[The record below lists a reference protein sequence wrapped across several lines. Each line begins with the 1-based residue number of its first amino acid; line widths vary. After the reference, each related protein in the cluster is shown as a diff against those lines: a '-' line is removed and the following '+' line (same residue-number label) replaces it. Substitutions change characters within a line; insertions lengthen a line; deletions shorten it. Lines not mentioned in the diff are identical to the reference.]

1 MRSIVQYWAA
11 VLCIVAP
18 YLTAHAQQ
26 ALDEGVRV
34 ELQRLK
40 ELCDQRLI
48 EPDVCKEKQREIL
61 GLPPSVST
69 SPIAESN
76 TVTKKRAPEAAQGFL
91 GVVLEAVS
99 VETAA
104 EFGLS
109 TGEGAIVVRV
119 FEDSPADDAGVRTG
133 NVIVALDGQ
142 FEILDRIF

>member
-61 GLPPSVST
+61 GLPPSVQSCRT
-69 SPIAESN
+69 IAC
-76 TVTKKRAPEAAQGFL
+76 RRP
-91 GVVLEAVS
+91 
-99 VETAA
+99 
-104 EFGLS
+104 LS
-109 TGEGAIVVRV
+109 DVCRR
-119 FEDSPADDAGVRTG
+119 DA
-133 NVIVALDGQ
+133 
-142 FEILDRIF
+142 